1 MNKVNVAEK
10 LALFTDYWNPRIIGE
25 LNDSHVKVV
34 KLKGDF
40 IWHHH
45 DNEDELFFVV
55 KGTLRMWIR
64 EAQHP
69 SGDTTSPTDPEREI
83 IIRPG
88 EFIII
93 PRGTE
98 HLPKTDPNDNNG
110 ECHIILLEPKTTL
123 NTGNVVNERTV
134 AELEHL

>member
-10 LALFTDYWNPRIIGE
+10 LALFSDYWNPRIIGE
-25 LNDSHVKVV
+25 LNDSQVKVV

-55 KGTLRMWIR
+55 KGTLRMWVR
-64 EAQHP
+64 EAQN
-69 SGDTTSPTDPEREI
+69 EREI
-83 IIRPG
+83 ILRPG

-98 HLPKTDPNDNNG
+98 HLPKADPDDNNG
-110 ECHIILLEPKTTL
+110 ECHIILLEPRTTL
-123 NTGNVVNERTV
+123 NTGNVVNERTR
-134 AELEHL
+134 AELERL